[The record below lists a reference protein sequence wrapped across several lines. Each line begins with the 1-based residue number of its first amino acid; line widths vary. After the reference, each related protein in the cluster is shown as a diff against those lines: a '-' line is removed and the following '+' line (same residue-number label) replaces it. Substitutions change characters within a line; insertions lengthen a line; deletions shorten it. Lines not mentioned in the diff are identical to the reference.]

1 MICDFSK
8 SFIVA
13 FVFIFIFL
21 YFDSAYA
28 ETDSIDVKMIVF
40 ENTSIIEFTNNGLEP
55 ISVFKFWLHEDYSFL
70 SFKSEY
76 GWTGEKDNQ
85 GTLVFSSSTSVESG
99 QKVKFGIKTN
109 EANIPIS
116 WKAIGNDDH
125 QLEINTTLSL
135 DDDDII
141 DKNAT
146 ESGFLSDSKFK
157 IIPESPRISST
168 VRISGSDFA
177 GNQNFHLFINKL
189 SIHSFKTNDDGSF
202 IFTKAIPATFEPGE
216 ITYTIKDI
224 HGNEIQLK
232 GHLEESVEEYL
243 TKIELSVDELSE
255 RYSIGDD
262 ILFSG
267 KVEPETLVFVKIL
280 DPSNLI
286 RSEDSTVSD
295 KDGNWLLGFKIT
307 PNFSLGTYI
316 AKINALDYSITKQ
329 LNVFLSKQIDIS
341 SLHKSYSEKDD
352 ILFDGIATP
361 NEMIKTFVLNSNG
374 RPIHSSESLVPE
386 NGLIQIKYDYDFFIP
401 NETYFLYVFQG
412 NAVDVLKF
420 GIDKYPQKLLSS
432 KMSKTNYFQDD
443 VALIAIYG
451 NPSEL
456 LDLILVDDSGNS
468 LFEDEITLGPD
479 GKLAYSLDLTSL
491 FPDYYSVVVSKGT
504 IKTSENFTV
513 DFSLGFHSFDYDFT
527 KEFYTPNDLVV
538 FRGTTNPK
546 VPLNFTLIDPRSN
559 VLYKIESYS
568 DYKGNFSIENFKI
581 PLDATGGQWTIKTE
595 SGTNFQNTFLTV
607 NSKSSFY
614 IKVSDIQQNPYG
626 SLVLFEGKNAAPKK
640 IVNILIFHDNSLLG
654 EINTKSSEKG
664 DFYVVWQAPKDT
676 VNGEYMVKSQDADS
690 RYSYTFFEI

>member
-13 FVFIFIFL
+13 FVFLSIFL

-40 ENTSIIEFTNNGLEP
+40 ENTSIIEFTNNGIEP
-55 ISVFKFWLHEDYSFL
+55 ISVFKFWLNEDDSFL

-76 GWTGEKDNQ
+76 GWTSEQNNQ
-85 GTLVFSSSTSVESG
+85 GTLIFSSSVPVESG

-109 EANIPIS
+109 EANIPIN
-116 WKAIGNDDH
+116 WKAIGNDNH
-125 QLEINTTLSL
+125 QLEINTILYPGG
-135 DDDDII
+135 DDVI
-141 DKNAT
+141 DKNVT
-146 ESGFLSDSKFK
+146 EGGFLPNSKFK
-157 IIPESPRISST
+157 IIPESPGILST

-177 GNQNFHLFINKL
+177 ANQNLHFFMNQYLIR
-189 SIHSFKTNDDGSF
+189 SFETNDDGSF
-202 IFTKAIPATFEPGE
+202 IFTETIPSLFEPGL
-216 ITYTIKDI
+216 ITYYIKDI
-224 HGNEIQLK
+224 PGNEIQLK
-232 GHLEESVEEYL
+232 GHLEES
-243 TKIELSVDELSE
+243 IEGYRIEKKLSVDGLSE

-267 KVEPETLVFVKIL
+267 MVEPETRVFVKIL
-280 DPSNLI
+280 DSSNLI
-286 RSEDSTVSD
+286 WSENSTVSD
-295 KDGNWLLGFKIT
+295 KNGNWSLDFKIS
-307 PNFSLGTYI
+307 PLFSLGTYI
-316 AKINALDYSITKQ
+316 AKTNALDYSVTQKFEV
-329 LNVFLSKQIDIS
+329 LLSKQIDIS
-341 SLHKSYSEKDD
+341 SLHKSYSEKDV
-352 ILFDGIATP
+352 ISFDGTANP
-361 NEMIKTFVLNSNG
+361 NEMIKRFVLNSNG
-374 RPIHSSESLVPE
+374 RLIHSSESLVPE

-456 LDLILVDDSGNS
+456 LDLTLVDDSGNS
-468 LFEDEITLGPD
+468 IFEDDITLGPD

-491 FPDYYSVVVSKGT
+491 FPDYYSVIVSKGT

-513 DFSLGFHSFDYDFT
+513 DFSLGFHSLDYDFT
-527 KEFYTPNDLVV
+527 KEFYVPNDLVV
-538 FRGTTNPK
+538 FRGTTNPQ
-546 VPLNFTLIDPRSN
+546 VPLNFTLIDPRYN
-559 VLYKIESYS
+559 ALYKIESFS
-568 DYKGNFSIENFKI
+568 DGEGNFSIENFKI
-581 PLDATGGQWTIKTE
+581 PFDATDGQWTIRTE

-607 NSKSSFY
+607 NSKDSFY

-626 SLVLFEGKNAAPKK
+626 TLVIFEGKNAAPKK

-654 EINTKSSEKG
+654 EINTKSTEKG
-664 DFYVVWQAPKDT
+664 DFYVVWQAPKAT
-676 VNGEYMVKSQDADS
+676 VNGEYMVKSQDANF